1 MKVVPR
7 EHFAS
12 NLWRWKAGVPET
24 EYVPIDHSAQWS
36 PAFEQLMR
44 RRLILGAYRYG
55 VIGASCKPQ
64 YNRTEACI
72 RRLAAYQESGNLE
85 LLVDVANL
93 CLLEFV
99 EGKHPRRHFHATDD
113 TEHVRRTGDT

>member
-1 MKVVPR
+1 
-7 EHFAS
+7 
-12 NLWRWKAGVPET
+12 
-24 EYVPIDHSAQWS
+24 
-36 PAFEQLMR
+36 MR

-55 VIGASCKPQ
+55 AIGTSCKPQ
-64 YNRTEACI
+64 YNRVEACS

-113 TEHVRRTGDT
+113 TEHVRRTGDA